1 MDSKMSEKKS
11 KLGTTSRSSYQTI
24 NPSPSKYT
32 AHDQHK
38 PPNCPSPPHNA
49 KSDHTPSSHA
59 VQRKVHPVHCHF
71 AAGARFDPN
80 KPIYIPPPPP
90 GVAPT
95 PAQKAAAKGKPVVM
109 TQNKASKL
117 LMGSSGG
124 YCFGGL

>member
-1 MDSKMSEKKS
+1 MPCNMVYIAM
-11 KLGTTSRSSYQTI
+11 TFNANYHMTYCISSPQ
-24 NPSPSKYT
+24 
-32 AHDQHK
+32 
-38 PPNCPSPPHNA
+38 
-49 KSDHTPSSHA
+49 
-59 VQRKVHPVHCHF
+59 
-71 AAGARFDPN
+71 
-80 KPIYIPPPPP
+80 PPPP